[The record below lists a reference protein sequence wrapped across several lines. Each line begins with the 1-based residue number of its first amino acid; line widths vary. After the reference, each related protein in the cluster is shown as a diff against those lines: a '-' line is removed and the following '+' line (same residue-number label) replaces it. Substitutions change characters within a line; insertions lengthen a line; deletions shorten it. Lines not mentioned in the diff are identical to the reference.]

1 MGQDPKTT
9 PDWME
14 DPGNDSQEKN
24 GKIEKLD
31 SFAEGKIE
39 KLDSFAEGKTE
50 KLDSFAGGKTEEP
63 DSFAEGKT
71 EKLDSFADGEQDNMS
86 RAAAAEDF
94 SAWEQKKREQP
105 PAEDPL
111 KEPERFI
118 DDEATDAGGICDLVL
133 RGIGVAMGVAVTV
146 LSTLNTIQSGTAF
159 IMLGVGLTAVAI
171 SVMKKT

>member
-1 MGQDPKTT
+1 MDQGPKTA

-24 GKIEKLD
+24 GKIDSFAGSKTEKSD
-31 SFAEGKIE
+31 SFAEGKVE
-39 KLDSFAEGKTE
+39 KTNSL
-50 KLDSFAGGKTEEP
+50 
-63 DSFAEGKT
+63 
-71 EKLDSFADGEQDNMS
+71 ADGEQDNML
-86 RAAAAEDF
+86 REAAAAEDF

-118 DDEATDAGGICDLVL
+118 DDEATDVGGICDLVL